1 MSEINLINSYENTD
15 ELLKMFKVL
24 NPTPVTTQLEKD
36 IQNRLLTGFANWN
49 QGYETWQAWGDILY
63 TSDSLYNLY
72 GIHMTFPEYQFSQ
85 KIGLSQVDMQLGD
98 FYNMLICDD
107 WTAIRYSCSQTNR
120 QTGDKEDVI
129 VMEFVNFK
137 DYGSPLRTR
146 VVEGWASTRGRNTEG
161 ISHFITAE
169 ELQAQQQKFAEVEAY
184 QIPQT
189 DDLEK
194 KYPVLH
200 PTLSCSVNA
209 EEMKAIVLKDFDAYN
224 QGNEAYQQFIL
235 ENYTND
241 YVHQVNAEPV
251 MDLAQYQQYAK
262 DEIEGIRKLYFDN
275 MLISGSWAAI
285 HYRITRVNP
294 QTGKKEAGDRM
305 QFIEFGQEN
314 GRLKIK
320 GCYTM

>member
-1 MSEINLINSYENTD
+1 MSEINLINSYENTE

-24 NPTPVTTQLEKD
+24 NPTPVNTQLEKN

-49 QGYETWQAWGDILY
+49 QGYDTWQRWGDILY

-98 FYNMLICDD
+98 FLNMLICDD
-107 WTAIRYSCSQTNR
+107 WTAIRYSCAQTNR
-120 QTGDKEDVI
+120 RSGQRVDAI

-137 DYGSPLRTR
+137 DYGFPLGTR
-146 VVEGWASTRGRNTEG
+146 VVEGWASTRGRNTER
-161 ISHFITAE
+161 ISRFITAE
-169 ELQAQQQKFAEVEAY
+169 ELEAQKQQFARVEAW
-184 QIPQT
+184 QILQT

-200 PTLSCSVNA
+200 PTGSCSEKA
-209 EEMKAIVLKDFDAYN
+209 EEMKTIILKDFDAYN
-224 QGNEAYQQFIL
+224 KGNEAYRQFIL
-235 ENYTND
+235 ENYAAD
-241 YVHQVNAEPV
+241 YVHQVEAEPL
-251 MDLAQYQQYAK
+251 MDLAQYQKYVES
-262 DEIEGIRKLYFDN
+262 EIGNVEKLYFDN

-285 HYRITRVNP
+285 HYRLTKVNP

-305 QFIEFGQEN
+305 QFIEFGQQDD
-314 GRLKIK
+314 RLKIK